1 MQSGERIV
9 LEGREYRLGSVLSTG
24 AGSYGQVWAAVDS
37 AGRAVALKFINTE
50 AMSQAD
56 SSLHGHWRA
65 HLEREIEFL
74 TSLTPA
80 QSQHI
85 VALLDHGQLD
95 GQPVLVLERMQS
107 NLGQWLAQRRRDGEP
122 PPDLVQILDWAEQ
135 ILAGLDA
142 IHQAGFVYRDLKFS
156 NILVSGQG
164 ALLKLA
170 DFGSLKR
177 EDGDSTRSF
186 IGTPA
191 AMAPEQLLP
200 VRRSAR
206 GCEYAV
212 DFRADYYALGLLLF
226 TLLTERPTTAAQRRL
241 GQLLALHGQEGV
253 GRQYDLSGGMNQDER
268 EQVRRA
274 IEFWTV
280 PARPEQAQHGVA
292 PLLIDLLDRLLAR
305 DPAERPAS
313 GAAIRA
319 LLQQA
324 RADQPSLPPLIV
336 PEEWSTP
343 PDTPPNRHPRRLNA
357 SARRSGARRLVGLL
371 GLSAL
376 AALAW
381 AVAIRPMMVPERS
394 DPVKTAPVASA
405 AATPP
410 TDLKPLVIEQP
421 VATAP
426 PPGETA
432 AAAPARPEPP
442 MAPEPSEAE
451 AGAENIAT
459 APPAEPPAEPA
470 ATSAAERPAEALVET
485 RSETDS
491 APTSVETETASDAE
505 IAADEAPVP
514 EQNAPVAESGLAAEE
529 VPASEQNA
537 PVAES
542 GLEINPASAAPAP
555 SDGLPIIAPKPLR
568 PTPGRASRL
577 SVQSKSGAAPTRIEP
592 NRIEKAPPSKVFSR
606 KALAGDADQDAPI
619 KAGSG
624 KSNASEP
631 SLRAPAPGG
640 VAANVAKAA
649 SVKAATASEPAIRA
663 PAPARLEAARTSSAP
678 LPAKTV
684 AATKPS
690 PKPSAVHSQPSMDH
704 PPTVARRP
712 VRVAKVSP
720 PMPPAKLVS
729 PPVRERPAP
738 VMTPPAL
745 RQRPSAGLAAR
756 APSAHLIAPE
766 RRPSPMPPIELVSSA
781 AKGAAPAQPPLELFS
796 RARPDPDRAR
806 TRPAPAIE
814 LISRPGLAPA
824 APAVPA
830 VPPVSSAGGLSAPTS
845 STVLS
850 RRSVRTESRSAPDL
864 RRQAENFGQ
873 WVSRT
878 GASVGTEIQRGLD
891 SANQALS
898 GLTGTCARA
907 DGCGARPVLRRD
919 RWSASNRSA
928 PPR

>member
-74 TSLTPA
+74 ASLTPA

-156 NILVSGQG
+156 NILVGGQG

-324 RADQPSLPPLIV
+324 RTDQPSLPPLIV

-357 SARRSGARRLVGLL
+357 SAHRSGARRLVGLL

-381 AVAIRPMMVPERS
+381 AVAIRPMMMPERS

-410 TDLKPLVIEQP
+410 TDLKPLIIEQP

-426 PPGETA
+426 PPSETA
-432 AAAPARPEPP
+432 AVAPARPEPP
-442 MAPEPSEAE
+442 MTPELSEAE
-451 AGAENIAT
+451 ADAENIAT

-470 ATSAAERPAEALVET
+470 ATSAAERPSEALVET

-491 APTSVETETASDAE
+491 ALTSVETETASDAE

-514 EQNAPVAESGLAAEE
+514 EQNAPVAESGL
-529 VPASEQNA
+529 
-537 PVAES
+537 
-542 GLEINPASAAPAP
+542 EINPASAAPAP
-555 SDGLPIIAPKPLR
+555 SDGLPIIAPKALR

-592 NRIEKAPPSKVFSR
+592 NRIEKAAPSKVFSR
-606 KALAGDADQDAPI
+606 KALAGDADQAAPV
-619 KAGSG
+619 KARSD
-624 KSNASEP
+624 KPDVSEP
-631 SLRAPAPGG
+631 SLRAPAPGS

-663 PAPARLEAARTSSAP
+663 PAPARLEAARTSPTP
-678 LPAKTV
+678 LPTKTV
-684 AATKPS
+684 ATTKPT
-690 PKPSAVHSQPSMDH
+690 PKPSADHSQHSMDH

-712 VRVAKVSP
+712 VRVAKISP
-720 PMPPAKLVS
+720 PPPARLVS
-729 PPVRERPAP
+729 SPVRERPAP

-814 LISRPGLAPA
+814 LISRPGPATAAPA
-824 APAVPA
+824 ARS

-850 RRSVRTESRSAPDL
+850 RRSVRTESRNAPDL

-898 GLTGTCARA
+898 GLAGTCARA
-907 DGCGARPVLRRD
+907 DGCGSRPVLRRD
-919 RWSASNRSA
+919 RWSASSRSA
-928 PPR
+928 APR